1 MENVKA
7 IIFDA
12 YGTLF
17 DVNSA
22 AEKCKDKI
30 GDKWEGFANFWRTT
44 QLEYTWL
51 RSLMD
56 RHKDFWQITEDSLD
70 KSITVFNIDPSMRNE
85 LLNLYK
91 ILSPYK
97 EVPETLKT
105 LKEKKFKLAI
115 LSNGTPSL
123 LDELVKS
130 NHLDNLF
137 DDIFSIEQ
145 VGVYKPSSRV
155 YDMPIKKYN
164 INKSEVAFLS
174 ANTWDV
180 SGGGNYGYQSIWVN
194 RNNNIFD
201 NLDFKPKYQI
211 TDLNKLIQLV

>member
-1 MENVKA
+1 MENIKA

-51 RSLMD
+51 RSLMK
-56 RHKDFWQITEDSLD
+56 RHKDFWQVTEDSLD
-70 KSITVFNIDPSMRNE
+70 KSMKAFNIDPLMRDE
-85 LLNLYK
+85 LLSLYK
-91 ILSPYK
+91 VLSPFK
-97 EVPETLKT
+97 EVPEVLKS

-115 LSNGTPSL
+115 LSNGTPAL
-123 LDELVKS
+123 LNELIR
-130 NHLDNLF
+130 NNNLDNIF
-137 DDIFSIEQ
+137 DDLFSIEQ
-145 VGVYKPSSRV
+145 VRIYKPDSKV
-155 YDMPIKKYN
+155 YDMPIQKYHVEKN
-164 INKSEVAFLS
+164 EIAFLS

-194 RNNNIFD
+194 RNKNIFD
-201 NLDFKPKYQI
+201 NLDYKPKNEI
-211 TDLNKLIQLV
+211 KDLSELIKLI

>member
-1 MENVKA
+1 MKNIKA

-22 AEKCKDKI
+22 AEKCRDKI
-30 GDKWEGFANFWRTT
+30 GDKWERFANFWRTT

-51 RSLMD
+51 RSLMN

-70 KSITVFNIDPSMRNE
+70 KSMKTFDIDPSMRNE

-91 ILSPYK
+91 VLSPFK
-97 EVPETLKT
+97 EVPDTLKA

-130 NHLDNLF
+130 NDLENLF

-164 INKSEVAFLS
+164 ISKSEVAFLS

-180 SGGGNYGYQSIWVN
+180 SGGGNFGYQSIWVN

-211 TDLNKLIQLV
+211 TNLNKLIQLV

>member
-70 KSITVFNIDPSMRNE
+70 KSIKVFNIDPSMRNE

-201 NLDFKPKYQI
+201 NLDFRPKYQI
-211 TDLNKLIQLV
+211 ADLSKLIQLI

>member
-1 MENVKA
+1 MKNIKA

-30 GDKWEGFANFWRTT
+30 GDKWEPFANFWRTT

-51 RSLMD
+51 RSLMK
-56 RHKDFWQITEDSLD
+56 RHKDFWQITEESLD
-70 KSITVFNIDPSMRNE
+70 KSMMAFNIDPKMKNE

-91 ILSPYK
+91 VLSPFQ
-97 EVPETLKT
+97 EVPETLKS
-105 LKEKKFKLAI
+105 LKEKNFKLAI

-123 LDELVKS
+123 LNDLVKS
-130 NHLDNLF
+130 NNLNNLF
-137 DDIFSIEQ
+137 DDLFSIEE
-145 VGVYKPSSRV
+145 VKIYKPHPKV
-155 YDMPIKKYN
+155 YDLPIEKYKIKKN
-164 INKSEVAFLS
+164 EVAFLS

-180 SGGGNYGYQSIWVN
+180 SGAGNYGYQSIWVN

-201 NLDFKPKYQI
+201 NLDYKPNNQI
-211 TDLNKLIQLV
+211 KNLSELINLI